1 MKIEHYNQDF
11 KIEDDAYIWR
21 YMSIDKVRT
30 LLLNNQLYFTRI
42 DCFDDPLEGLHPDI
56 IFALRMRNDY
66 RYLKT
71 DDLKSIL
78 KNPKFIVSKN
88 EMDKWQKSC
97 FVSCWYMTEALNHN
111 ESFSQWLLYKSNF
124 AIKINFSAFLKV
136 ISHAIADFR
145 DEEIN
150 SAKYGKIEYLNL
162 YNQIGKNATI
172 RNPYLP
178 SFIKDYSYI
187 HEREPRFSL
196 YRDTGDIDR
205 KGIKIHL
212 QTELSKIK
220 PSIEIIASP
229 YMDVEDFL
237 FYKTEF
243 NTLGYNLTVSKLI
256 NKNKIKYLIQ
266 KGI

>member
-1 MKIEHYNQDF
+1 MTIEHYNQDL

-21 YMSIDKVRT
+21 YMNIEKVRT

-42 DCFDDPLEGLHPDI
+42 DCFDDPLEGLPPDI
-56 IFALRMRNDY
+56 ILALRLRNDY

-88 EMDKWQKSC
+88 EIDKWQKSC
-97 FVSCWYMTEALNHN
+97 FVSCWYVTELTNHN
-111 ESFSQWLLYKSNF
+111 ESFSQWLLYKSDF
-124 AIKINFSAFLKV
+124 AIKIYFNIFFKV
-136 ISHAIADFR
+136 VSNALSDFID
-145 DEEIN
+145 DEIKF
-150 SAKYGKIEYLNL
+150 AKYGKIEYLNL
-162 YNQIGKNATI
+162 YNQAGKNATMADQ
-172 RNPYLP
+172 YLP

-187 HEREPRFSL
+187 HERELRFSL
-196 YRDTGDIDR
+196 HRDTGNVDR

-212 QTELSKIK
+212 QTDLSKINS
-220 PSIEIIASP
+220 SIEIIASP

-237 FYKTEF
+237 FYKMEF
-243 NTLGYNLTVSKLI
+243 NKLGYYLSPSKLI

-266 KGI
+266 QDI